1 MDTVAVQKE
10 FVFIQM
16 YIYESE
22 EQVANMNKDFQI
34 VMDIFAPVNVIA
46 EQGVLTGKESTNTT
60 RVSKRIHQYNILPN
74 TTPPIVGAYRI
85 NTVVVPYNSTN
96 DEDIRKVNL
105 LIRKLGYIGEWI
117 MFGDAED
124 VEKEYNIVP
133 NTLRTTIYPYQL
145 WMWMK
150 YIQEKRDLLASVS
163 SNSERASVQ
172 KAIDSALQNI
182 KDIYVDPIYPQCTET
197 IRTMIQTTP
206 EEKYGGLTTDLGAHF
221 SACYKD
227 YLLQVYI
234 AIKAK
239 GLGRKSKEI
248 INMVKTM
255 YEELGMPS
263 ANLMD
268 LVQSRR
274 EVAGLQRF
282 PEPSTEPRDPL
293 NSLPQ
298 PSYNNVMASTFQ
310 HNNTMHGRERWNSLG
325 GGSAKKHRR
334 THRMAKKHRGTR
346 KSRRHQ

>member
-1 MDTVAVQKE
+1 M
-10 FVFIQM
+10 QM

-22 EQVANMNKDFQI
+22 QQATSMHRDFQHI
-34 VMDIFAPVNVIA
+34 ADIFAPVNVITEHA
-46 EQGVLTGKESTNTT
+46 SLNGKEAVRASHRN
-60 RVSKRIHQYNILPN
+60 HQYNILPN
-74 TTPPIVGAYRI
+74 TTPQMKGAYRI
-85 NTVVVPYNSTN
+85 NTVIVPYNPMN
-96 DEDIRKVNL
+96 EDDIHKINL
-105 LIRKLGYIGEWI
+105 LVRRLGYIGEWI
-117 MFGDAED
+117 IFGDTED
-124 VEKEYNIVP
+124 IEKEYNVVSSP
-133 NTLRTTIYPYQL
+133 LKTTIYPYQL
-145 WMWMK
+145 WLWLK

-182 KDIYVDPIYPQCTET
+182 KEIYVDPIYPQCAET
-197 IRTMIQTTP
+197 ILTFIQTTP
-206 EEKYGGLTTDLGAHF
+206 EEKYVGLTTDLGTNF
-221 SACYKD
+221 FACYKD

-234 AIKAK
+234 AIKAR

-248 INMVKTM
+248 MDMVKTM

-293 NSLPQ
+293 NSSPQ
-298 PSYNNVMASTFQ
+298 PSPPYNNLMASTFQ
-310 HNNTMHGRERWNSLG
+310 HINTMPGRERWNSLG
-325 GGSAKKHRR
+325 GGGAKKHRR
-334 THRMAKKHRGTR
+334 THRMAKKRRGTR